1 VREPEPDVVRRAQ
14 AGDLGAFEELVRN
27 CQADAWRFAYHLTRD
42 RTLADDVTQES
53 FVRAYRGLH
62 TFSGASK
69 FTSWLLRI
77 VHNCASDARRRAVRE
92 RTTVERVAES
102 MSRHPSSNGGVEER
116 LRLQAA
122 VEALPPRFREPFVL
136 IEVLGYDYRETSAI
150 LQVPVGTLK
159 SRMHRARA
167 ALMRRL
173 SDEEETAGEM

>member
-14 AGDLGAFEELVRN
+14 AGDLGAFEELVRR
-27 CQADAWRFAYHLTRD
+27 CQGDAWRFAYHLTRD

-53 FVRAYRGLH
+53 FVRAFRGLR
-62 TFSGASK
+62 TFSGSSK

-77 VHNCASDARRRAVRE
+77 VHNSASDARRRVSRE
-92 RTTVERVAES
+92 RALAERAAEDL
-102 MSRHPSSNGGVEER
+102 SRHPSGGGIEER

-122 VEALPPRFREPFVL
+122 VDALPQRFREPFVL
-136 IEVLGYDYRETSAI
+136 IEVLGYDYREAGAI

-173 SDEEETAGEM
+173 SEDEEAAGEM